1 MSQIKHYSV
10 LLSESIE
17 ALDIKADGIYIDGT
31 FGRGGHSE
39 KILAALGK
47 DGRLISFDKD
57 PQAIDYAEAHFDDHR
72 FVIHH
77 GSFTDMT
84 SVLNGLGIDSVDGIL
99 LDLGVSSPQLD
110 QADRGFSFMKDG
122 PLDMRMD
129 TSKGQSAADWIAKA
143 EHGEMASVFR
153 RYGEEKFSGPIASGI
168 LRAREKEAITTT
180 AQLAKVIEDS
190 TPKKDRNKHPA
201 TRVFQAIR
209 IFVNNELGDVEDVL
223 EQSVGLLC
231 FGGRL
236 VVISFHSL
244 EDRIAKHFIRDKS
257 KGKKIPKGVPV
268 MGDAE
273 LGPLAI
279 ESKAIKASAAEISEN
294 ARSRS
299 AVMRVASKR
308 VE

>member
-1 MSQIKHYSV
+1 MTKTSHYSV
-10 LLSESIE
+10 LLSESVA
-17 ALDIKADGIYIDGT
+17 ALAIKPDGVYVDGT
-31 FGRGGHSE
+31 FGRGGHSR
-39 KILAALGK
+39 KILDNLGPN
-47 DGRLISFDKD
+47 GRLIAFDKD
-57 PQAIDYAEAHFDDHR
+57 PQAIEYAATHFVDER
-72 FVIHH
+72 FYIHH
-77 GSFTDMT
+77 GSFTEMS
-84 SVLNGLGIDSVDGIL
+84 SVIAQLGLPGVDGIL

-110 QADRGFSFMKDG
+110 QAERGFSFMKDG

-129 TSKGQSAADWIAKA
+129 TSRGQSAADWIAVA

-153 RYGEEKFSGPIASGI
+153 RYGEEKFSGTIASGI
-168 LRAREKEAITTT
+168 LRAREKEVISTT

-223 EQSVGLLC
+223 EQSVDLLS

-299 AVMRVASKR
+299 AVMRIASKR

>member
-1 MSQIKHYSV
+1 MTQTTHYSV
-10 LLSESIE
+10 LLKESVE
-17 ALDIKADGIYIDGT
+17 ALNIRPDGVYVDGT
-31 FGRGGHSE
+31 FGRGGHSRRILDQLGE
-39 KILAALGK
+39 K
-47 DGRLISFDKD
+47 GRLIAFDKD
-57 PQAIDYAEAHFDDHR
+57 PQAIEYAQSNFSDSR
-72 FVIHH
+72 FYIHH
-77 GSFTDMT
+77 GSFTEMAAVI
-84 SVLNGLGIDSVDGIL
+84 SQLGIDGVDGIL

-110 QADRGFSFMKDG
+110 EAARGFSFMRDG

-129 TSKGQSAADWIAKA
+129 TTSGLSAAQWLADAA
-143 EHGEMASVFR
+143 HGEMASVFR

-168 LRAREKEAITTT
+168 IRVREREAITTT

-209 IFVNNELGDVEDVL
+209 IFINNELGDVEDVL
-223 EQSVGLLC
+223 EQSVDLLKLD
-231 FGGRL
+231 GRL

-257 KGKKIPKGVPV
+257 KGKPIPKGVPV

-279 ESKAIKASAAEISEN
+279 KSKAVKASVDEINEN

-308 VE
+308 I

>member
-1 MSQIKHYSV
+1 MTNTSHYSV
-10 LLSESIE
+10 LLSESVE
-17 ALDIKADGIYIDGT
+17 ALAIKADGVYVDGT
-31 FGRGGHSE
+31 FGRGGHSR
-39 KILAALGK
+39 KILDQLGPK
-47 DGRLISFDKD
+47 GRLIAFDKD
-57 PQAIDYAEAHFDDHR
+57 PQAIDFAATHFNDER
-72 FVIHH
+72 FYIHH
-77 GSFTDMT
+77 GSFTEM
-84 SVLNGLGIDSVDGIL
+84 SVVIAQLGLSGVDGIL

-110 QADRGFSFMKDG
+110 QAERGFSFMKNG

-129 TSKGQSAADWIAKA
+129 TSRGQSAADWLAVA

-180 AQLAKVIEDS
+180 SQLAKVIEDS

-223 EQSVGLLC
+223 EQSVNLLN
-231 FGGRL
+231 FEGRL

-279 ESKAIKASAAEISEN
+279 ESKAIKASTEEVAEN